1 MQDNLNSPLTEP
13 LTWWNITKIATL
25 YVDEKRKAYKG
36 NRDVSDVQYI
46 KHQAEHRTADNYR
59 MNQPFDIKKGLQS
72 NDEELIS
79 FAFSLLQKL
88 VCIKLS
94 KMGEHHFWKNCVIN
108 LIYCLRY
115 QAQIQNTYNQL
126 KPNEKLPTPQPPNS
140 PTPELPNSQTPQIK
154 TFKDFITKYSQ
165 YKNLAFAL
173 IKETETELH
182 FSEAL
187 SEKKIQ
193 IIEGCTGKTV
203 IANKLEDIQ
212 KEYGIPIDITT
223 VKTHCNV
230 SPA

>member
-46 KHQAEHRTADNYR
+46 KHQAEHRTA
-59 MNQPFDIKKGLQS
+59 
-72 NDEELIS
+72 EELIS